1 METTKKE
8 LIGINTYLFSFPL
21 NCRETFKL
29 EMKKMSHFGNVS
41 EVFLNNELGFEVKLF
56 KKIKL

>member
-1 METTKKE
+1 MKATKKE

-21 NCRETFKL
+21 ICRETFRL
-29 EMKKMSHFGNVS
+29 EMEKMSHVWNVT

-56 KKIKL
+56 KKI